1 MKPPI
6 RIAMW
11 SGPRNISTAMMRA
24 FGNRADCAVSDEPFY
39 SAYLHATGLD
49 HPMRQAVIASQPK
62 DWREVA
68 AALTGPPPGARAI
81 WYQKHMTH
89 HMIEGFGR
97 DWTDGFVNAFLI
109 RAPEAVLASYARR
122 RQDFTLEEIGLP
134 AQLALFER
142 AADKLGRAPPV
153 IEGGDVLADPRG
165 ALTALCLACGINFDE
180 AMLSWPPGPRASDGV
195 WAPAWYD
202 AVEKSTGFAPPRPE
216 ARFDDLPEAL
226 KSIAEAA
233 RPLYEKLARHRLS
246 AQPNEAPVLKGGRA
260 ISTQ

>member
-1 MKPPI
+1 MNPPI

-39 SAYLHATGLD
+39 GAYLNATGLD
-49 HPMRQAVIASQPK
+49 HPMREAVIASQPR
-62 DWREVA
+62 DWRAVA
-68 AALTGPPPGARAI
+68 ATLTGSPPSGLPI

-109 RAPEAVLASYARR
+109 RAPEAVLASYARK

-142 AADKLGRAPPV
+142 AADKLGHAPPV
-153 IEGGDVLADPRG
+153 IEGADVLADPRG
-165 ALTALCLACGINFDE
+165 MLKALCQACGINFDE

-202 AVEKSTGFAPPRPE
+202 AVEKSTGFGPARRETARPQLS
-216 ARFDDLPEAL
+216 DDLAR
-226 KSIAEAA
+226 IAEAA
-233 RPLYEKLARHRLS
+233 RPAYETLRTFALR
-246 AQPNEAPVLKGGRA
+246 G
-260 ISTQ
+260 

>member
-1 MKPPI
+1 MTECI

-39 SAYLHATGLD
+39 GAYLHATGLN
-49 HPMRQAVIASQPK
+49 HPMREAVIASQPK
-62 DWREVA
+62 DWSEVA
-68 AALTGPPPGARAI
+68 AALTGPVPGGRAI

-109 RAPEAVLASYARR
+109 RAPEAVLASYARK
-122 RQDFTLEEIGLP
+122 RQNFTLEEIGLP
-134 AQLALFER
+134 AQVALFER
-142 AADKLGRAPPV
+142 AAEMLGRAPPV
-153 IEGGDVLADPRG
+153 IEGADALADPRG
-165 ALTALCLACGINFDE
+165 VLTALCRACGTGFDE

-202 AVEKSTGFAPPRPE
+202 AVERSTGFEPPRPE
-216 ARFDDLPEAL
+216 ARFEDLPDAL
-226 KSIAEAA
+226 KRIAQAA
-233 RPLYEKLARHRLS
+233 RPLYEKLARHRL
-246 AQPNEAPVLKGGRA
+246 RA
-260 ISTQ
+260 RN

>member
-1 MKPPI
+1 MNPPI

-39 SAYLHATGLD
+39 GAYLHATGLD
-49 HPMRQAVIASQPK
+49 HPMREAVIASQPK

-68 AALTGPPPGARAI
+68 AALTGPAPAASAI

-89 HMIEGFGR
+89 HMIDGFGR

-109 RAPEAVLASYARR
+109 RAPEAVLASYARK

-142 AADKLGRAPPV
+142 AADKLGHAPPV
-153 IEGGDVLADPRG
+153 IEGADVLADPSG
-165 ALTALCLACGINFDE
+165 MLTALCAACGDRLRRGD
-180 AMLSWPPGPRASDGV
+180 AVLAGRARAPATASGRRPGTTRWRNRRASRRRGRKR
-195 WAPAWYD
+195 A
-202 AVEKSTGFAPPRPE
+202 STTCPR
-216 ARFDDLPEAL
+216 R
-226 KSIAEAA
+226 
-233 RPLYEKLARHRLS
+233 
-246 AQPNEAPVLKGGRA
+246 
-260 ISTQ
+260 